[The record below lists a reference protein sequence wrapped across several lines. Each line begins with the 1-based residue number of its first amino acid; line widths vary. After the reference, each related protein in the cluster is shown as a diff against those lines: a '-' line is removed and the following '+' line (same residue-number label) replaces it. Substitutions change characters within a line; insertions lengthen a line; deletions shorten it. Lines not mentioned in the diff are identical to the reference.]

1 MNREETSRLLAQ
13 YMEQMIQE
21 SVPQKPAWNREQKE
35 ERPYNWSYVNALFLK
50 AMLRVYQVN
59 GEKKYLEFADGFM
72 DSYVEEDGMIRSY
85 DFMDYNI
92 DHICGGTVL
101 MDLYEETG
109 KEKYKLAVE
118 LLYRQL
124 KEQPRTEEGSFWHKK
139 IYPHQVWLDGLYM
152 AQPFYMRYGAEHG
165 RLDLCR
171 DSYRQFQI
179 VEERMKDPVTGLYYH
194 GYDCSCSAFWCHKET
209 GLSKNFWLRSIGWL
223 AMAYVE
229 VMEVMPKEME
239 EEKKQ
244 MMYSFQNLIDSM
256 LPFQEKT
263 SHMWYQVPD
272 QGERKGNYL
281 ETSGSA
287 MFACALLKGSRLN
300 YLEDSYEKRGGEIFD
315 GISKKELWEK
325 DGQLQLGGICLV
337 AGLGG
342 EGVRRDG
349 SYEYYIS
356 EPVVENDGKGMG
368 PFVLA
373 YTELS

>member
-124 KEQPRTEEGSFWHKK
+124 KEQPRTKEGSFWHKK

-194 GYDCSCSAFWCHKET
+194 GYDCSRSAFWCHKET

-244 MMYSFQNLIDSM
+244 MMCCFQNLVDSM

-281 ETSGSA
+281 ETSGTA